1 MLVALRT
8 SSRTSPCTALV
19 QVIMIMI
26 IILLGGI
33 SWGDCVP
40 KGISIYLGRYRG
52 GGGLRKISSSGN
64 NNSNNIGPL
73 CNVGQLHDS
82 EKGNSTK
89 SHPKEMR
96 L

>member
-8 SSRTSPCTALV
+8 SSRTSPCTAMV

-52 GGGLRKISSSGN
+52 GG
-64 NNSNNIGPL
+64 
-73 CNVGQLHDS
+73 D
-82 EKGNSTK
+82 
-89 SHPKEMR
+89 
-96 L
+96 